1 VRFRILG
8 PVEIEVDGRAVTLAR
23 RQERCLLGI
32 LLLDPG
38 RIVPA
43 ERLCALLWD
52 DDPPEQA
59 RAMLRTHVTRV
70 RTALAAGA
78 QAARLEFQQGGY
90 VLHTEPETVD
100 AHRFSRLLDRAGEL
114 TGPAERE
121 RVLREALALWRG
133 PALDGAATPALRT
146 RLCADL
152 EELRL
157 YATEEALAAGLAL
170 GRHRE
175 LLAELADLTATHPT
189 RERLAELRMTALY
202 ATGRTGEALDVYA
215 ELRTRLAEQLG
226 LEPGAPVRRLQRAI
240 LRRDPPVG
248 ADRAARAAVRLAVRP
263 AQLPPDLTR
272 FTGRTGELDRLSHL
286 LDGRATAVV
295 ISAITGTAGVGKTS
309 LAIHWAHLV
318 RDRFPD
324 GQLYANLRGFD
335 PTGTAVTPSEA
346 VRGFLDAL
354 SVPAQRIPDTLDAQ
368 VGLYRSLLAGKRVLV
383 VLDNARDPEQVRPLL
398 PGVSGCLALVTSRN
412 QLTGLVA
419 IDGADPVPLDLLS
432 PNEARDLLAARLGTA
447 RVAAEPGAVEDLI
460 GLCARLP
467 LALAVAAA
475 RAATRPAEPLAE
487 VVAQLRST
495 RSALDAV
502 TGDDT
507 ATDIRAVFACSY
519 QTLSPAAARLFRL
532 LGLHPGPDLS
542 APAAASLA
550 GVPPV
555 EVEPLLAE
563 LTRAHLV
570 TEPVGGRYT
579 FHDLLRAYARELAR
593 AGAEA
598 PDATRRLVDHYLHTA
613 YAAAL
618 VDPHPRDPVEVAPV
632 SAGVTP
638 EPVPD
643 HPAAM
648 AWFSAESAVVVGI
661 VRLAAASGLD
671 PQAWQLAWAVANFL
685 YRQGHWQD
693 FVAIQEVA
701 LDAAGRAGNRS
712 RQAAAERFLGYA
724 LARMG
729 RYEEAYEH
737 LRAALD
743 LHRDLDDPVGHAHS
757 YSAISEAYFEPA
769 GRYAEALD
777 HSEQALDLYRLAGNR
792 PGEASALDFIGWV
805 QGRAG
810 DYGSALVSCEKALT
824 LHQELGNR
832 QGEAATWHGLGYAHH
847 HLGDH
852 ARAIDCYRHALAL
865 FRDLGDRYFEADVLA
880 NLADPYHATGDLAGA
895 RTCWQR
901 ALEILDRLE
910 HPRADEIRAK
920 LGAR

>member
-8 PVEIEVDGRAVTLAR
+8 PVEIEAGGRTVTLAR

-38 RIVPA
+38 RIIPA

-52 DDPPEQA
+52 DDPPDQA
-59 RAMLRTHVTRV
+59 RAILRTHVTRV
-70 RTALAAGA
+70 RTALAGTDAV
-78 QAARLEFQQGGY
+78 RLEFQQGGY

-100 AHRFSRLLDRAGEL
+100 AHRFSRLFERAVEL
-114 TGPAERE
+114 TGPADRE

-152 EELRL
+152 EEQRL

-175 LLAELADLTATHPT
+175 LLAELADLSATHPT

-202 ATGRTGEALDVYA
+202 ATGRTAEALAVYA
-215 ELRTRLAEQLG
+215 DLRTHLAEQLG

-240 LRRDPPVG
+240 LRRDPLAG
-248 ADRAARAAVRLAVRP
+248 ADRPAPAQVRP

-272 FTGRTGELDRLSHL
+272 FAGRTAELDRLSRL
-286 LDGRATAVV
+286 LDERATAVV

-309 LAIHWAHLV
+309 LAIHWAHRV

-354 SVPAQRIPDTLDAQ
+354 SVPPQRIPDTLDAQ
-368 VGLYRSLLAGKRVLV
+368 VGLYRSLLAGKRMLV

-419 IDGADPVPLDLLS
+419 IDGADPVPLDLLT
-432 PNEARDLLAARLGTA
+432 PDEAGQLLAARLGTA
-447 RVAAEPGAVEDLI
+447 RVAAEPGAVAALVE
-460 GLCARLP
+460 LCARLP

-475 RAATRPAEPLAE
+475 QAAARPGVPLAE

-495 RSALDAV
+495 HSALDAV
-502 TGDDT
+502 TGDDR
-507 ATDIRAVFACSY
+507 ATDIRAVFARSY
-519 QTLSPAAARLFRL
+519 HILSPAAARLFRL
-532 LGLHPGPDLS
+532 LGLHPGPDLP
-542 APAAASLA
+542 AAAAASLA
-550 GVPPV
+550 GVPPA

-579 FHDLLRAYARELAR
+579 FHDLLRAYARELAG
-593 AGAEA
+593 AGTEA
-598 PDATRRLVDHYLHTA
+598 PEAAHRLVDHYLHTA

-618 VDPHPRDPVEVAPV
+618 VDPHPRDPVEVAAISP
-632 SAGVTP
+632 GVTP
-638 EPVPD
+638 EPIAD
-643 HPAAM
+643 HRAAM
-648 AWFSAESAVVVGI
+648 AWFTAENAAVVGI

-693 FVAIQEVA
+693 FVAIQGVA
-701 LDAAGRAGNRS
+701 RDAAGRAGNRS

-729 RYEEAYEH
+729 RYDEAYEH

-757 YSAISEAYFEPA
+757 HSAISEAFFEPA

-777 HSEQALDLYRLAGNR
+777 HCEQALDLYRVAGNR

-810 DYGSALVSCEKALT
+810 DHGSALVSCEKALV

-852 ARAIDCYRHALAL
+852 ARAIECYRHALDI

-880 NLADPYHATGDLAGA
+880 NLGDPYQATGDLAMA

-910 HPRADEIRAK
+910 HPGADAVRAK
-920 LGAR
+920 LAAR